1 MREREA
7 DPEAKASHERMK
19 QILSDFAKAHPPKD
33 EWWLS
38 D

>member
-1 MREREA
+1 
-7 DPEAKASHERMK
+7 MK

-38 D
+38 DEAETRDRTRDNE